1 MPPYLYKEKNLNR
14 AHSCSV
20 YKKCG
25 GCQLTNMT
33 YQQQLSHK
41 MKYLIA
47 KLGRFCRVDEIIGME
62 VPLHYRNKLQAA
74 FTTDRNNVA
83 ISGVWQ
89 SSSEKVVKTDDC
101 LIEDELSNW
110 IVRGARGLLR
120 EYKITVYNPE
130 TRKGVL
136 RHIMVRR
143 GHSTGEVMVVLV
155 TRGEKLTN
163 GKAFCHELVRRFP
176 QITTVV
182 HFANNTDI
190 PLWLEKEVEVLY
202 GDGYI
207 KDVLCGKTFKI
218 SPKSFY
224 QINSVQTEVLYGKA
238 VEFAALTGKETV
250 VDAYSGIGT
259 IGIVAS
265 DKAGKVI
272 AMETEPSAVKDARE
286 NAALNGLGN
295 YKAVCADAGKT
306 LTKMA
311 AEGFRPDV
319 VFADPPRA
327 GCTKEFLNTLV
338 KCAPKKVVYIS
349 CNPDTLARDLAYL
362 TKNGYK
368 AAKIQPVDLFPHT
381 NHVETVM
388 LITRF

>member
-1 MPPYLYKEKNLNR
+1 MPPYLYKEKKLNR

-33 YQQQLSHK
+33 YEQQLSHK
-41 MKYLIA
+41 MKYVIA
-47 KLGRFCRVDEIIGME
+47 KLGRYCRVDEIIGME
-62 VPLHYRNKLQAA
+62 EPLHYRNKLQAA
-74 FTTDRNNVA
+74 FTTDRNNIA

-89 SSSEKVVKTDDC
+89 SSSEKIVKTDSC
-101 LIEDELSNW
+101 LIEDEASNW

-120 EYKITVYNPE
+120 EFKITVYNPAN
-130 TRKGVL
+130 RKGVL

-143 GHSTGEVMVVLV
+143 GHTTGEIMVVIV
-155 TRGEKLTN
+155 TKGNKLPN
-163 GKAFCHELVRRFP
+163 GKAFCDELVRRFP

-182 HFANNTDI
+182 HYENNTNTA
-190 PLWLEKEVEVLY
+190 LWLEKEVEVLY
-202 GDGYI
+202 GEGYI

-306 LTKMA
+306 LTKMT
-311 AEGFRPDV
+311 GDGLRPDV
-319 VFADPPRA
+319 VFADPPRS
-327 GCTKEFLNTLV
+327 GCTKEFLHTLV
-338 KCAPKKVVYIS
+338 KCKPEKVVYIS
-349 CNPDTLARDLAYL
+349 CNPDTLARDLAFL

-368 AAKIQPVDLFPHT
+368 ATKIQPVDLFPHT
-381 NHVETVM
+381 NHIETVVC
-388 LITRF
+388 LNRK